1 MMEPGGLSEKLSAG
15 SEGGGSAGGGGST
28 WSLMVGDALRF
39 PMPVVVEGEDGPRG
53 RQSANETEGV
63 RGGFAGTGSPE

>member
-1 MMEPGGLSEKLSAG
+1 
-15 SEGGGSAGGGGST
+15 
-28 WSLMVGDALRF
+28 MVGDALRF